1 MTPGTTFSH
10 DPPKPA
16 LSPAVSASL
25 RPGRG
30 WELHPGVRS
39 GRRLTRGERAADV
52 ARNIVGSWT
61 FLLALIL
68 LLAAVVAAAATGA
81 WLVSTFGVALFGL
94 ALTGL
99 ALVGVSLLLIVAR
112 RADRTASEWALH
124 ELEHARRTAAAVDEL
139 RAEVE
144 RLRAE
149 LARLAARV
157 ETANRR
163 PQEGRPTDDVL
174 DQAAQ

>member
-68 LLAAVVAAAATGA
+68 LLAAGVAVAATRA
-81 WLVSTFGVALFGL
+81 WLVTTFGVAL
-94 ALTGL
+94 AGL

-124 ELEHARRTAAAVDEL
+124 DLDHARRAAAAADEL

-144 RLRAE
+144 GLRAE
-149 LARLAARV
+149 LARLTARV
-157 ETANRR
+157 ETTNRR
-163 PQEGRPTDDVL
+163 PPEGRSTDDVL